1 MNISDHSF
9 TTTFGAPPVFGGA
22 PARGSEVYHL
32 TVDGAHVAS
41 LHAIR
46 APGESCIVRAAVT
59 IAWHRAPK
67 DSYPKAAPSHAA
79 QALSLTREI
88 EDFRDGSLPD
98 HATRV
103 QKCRDDAHAGDGLP
117 RALLIL
123 DRLTGSLH
131 QRALP
136 MPREEMRDGADRYEV
151 IGFAVL
157 ERGAQVNREIGDASA
172 YFASPQFAEKKAARL
187 TRKHQQDA
195 RSDGF
200 QVRRN
205 RHEVSLGESSPIPAI
220 ASVDSDSR
228 LDSLRTLLAERRQAG
243 ASDHDLRAIVA
254 QEIRWLQ
261 PGIDS
266 DTVSAL
272 AAHAV
277 SQLPTPDERGSLPEP
292 PAPRFTPMPREIMEL
307 VKLWACAVCASNYA
321 DATLEPL
328 GMPSAC
334 PEFSPHDYAT
344 AYQLGRA
351 LPLGRVALLIGDS
364 AA

>member
-9 TTTFGAPPVFGGA
+9 TTTFGAPPAFGGA
-22 PARGSEVYHL
+22 PARDSEIYHL

-67 DSYPKAAPSHAA
+67 ESCPKAPPSYAA
-79 QALSLTREI
+79 QALLLTREI

-123 DRLTGSLH
+123 DRLTGALH

-136 MPREEMRDGADRYEV
+136 MSQEAMRDGADRCEV
-151 IGFAVL
+151 MGFAVL

-187 TRKHQQDA
+187 MRKHRQDA

-205 RHEVSLGESSPIPAI
+205 RHEVSLADSSPVPVVAPI
-220 ASVDSDSR
+220 DSGSR
-228 LDSLRTLLAERRQAG
+228 LDSLRTLLAERRQTG
-243 ASDHDLRAIVA
+243 ASDEELRAIVA
-254 QEIRWLQ
+254 QEIRSLR
-261 PGIDS
+261 PGIDGG
-266 DTVSAL
+266 TVNAL

-277 SQLPTPDERGSLPEP
+277 SQLPVPDERAPLPECH
-292 PAPRFTPMPREIMEL
+292 APRCSPMPREILEL
-307 VKLWACAVCASNYA
+307 VKLWACAVCATTYA
-321 DATLEPL
+321 DAKLEPL
-328 GMPSAC
+328 GMPNAC
-334 PEFSPHDYAT
+334 REFSPHDYA
-344 AYQLGRA
+344 AVCELGRTV
-351 LPLGRVALLIGDS
+351 PRGTVALLITD
-364 AA
+364 AT